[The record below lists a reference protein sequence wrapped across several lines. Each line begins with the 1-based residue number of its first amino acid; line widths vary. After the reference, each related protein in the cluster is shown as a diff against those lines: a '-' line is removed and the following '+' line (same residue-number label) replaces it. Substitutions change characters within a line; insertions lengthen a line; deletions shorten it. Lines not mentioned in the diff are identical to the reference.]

1 MEQADGRVVQIQGGV
16 VDVAFPEG
24 ELPFIYEGLEVLVP
38 DAPVLVLE
46 VQKQTGNSEV
56 RCVAMDTTDGLQRS
70 TPVRRTHSPIRV
82 PVGQGDPGTDL

>member
-16 VDVAFPEG
+16 VDVVFPEE
-24 ELPFIYEGLEVLVP
+24 ELPIIFEALEVLVP

-46 VQKQTGNSEV
+46 VQKQTGNQLV
-56 RCVAMDTTDGLQRS
+56 RCVAMDSTDGLQRS

-82 PVGQGDPGTDL
+82 PVGKETLGRIF